1 MSVHY
6 KIYTLFYHSVS
17 SYLKQHVYT
26 CKYTYINM
34 SALLFI
40 GNWPVPPQEWLA
52 AIAAATITTRQENG
66 YISHDKE
73 EPVPS
78 TPPAPRPTP
87 NTTSLE
93 EVRGTESIRQKHTD
107 PELCKVSYTIV
118 LVLCYLAMYVVTI
131 LMIISLISFSL

>member
-1 MSVHY
+1 
-6 KIYTLFYHSVS
+6 
-17 SYLKQHVYT
+17 
-26 CKYTYINM
+26 M

-40 GNWPVPPQEWLA
+40 GNWPFPTQEWLA

-66 YISHDKE
+66 YIFHDKE

-78 TPPAPRPTP
+78 TPPALRPTP

-118 LVLCYLAMYVVTI
+118 LVL
-131 LMIISLISFSL
+131 SLSLSLSLWLCVCVFITNNRC

>member
-1 MSVHY
+1 M
-6 KIYTLFYHSVS
+6 
-17 SYLKQHVYT
+17 
-26 CKYTYINM
+26 
-34 SALLFI
+34 
-40 GNWPVPPQEWLA
+40 PPQEWLA

-87 NTTSLE
+87 NTSSLE
-93 EVRGTESIRQKHTD
+93 EVRGTESIRPKHKD

-118 LVLCYLAMYVVTI
+118 LYLVSAV
-131 LMIISLISFSL
+131 